1 MNVPSKDIEE
11 MLEADGNVDTTTFPI
26 DRAVLDEIKSNCAA
40 ILDFSGRK
48 PQLTMDN
55 AKYEFPT
62 VQIAVKCVDYDAG
75 WDFISDVID
84 SLHGRAHENLN
95 GAYYSLIECING
107 PTFIKREN
115 QRTIFVANFM
125 IQRRVDET
133 YVSSSIVP

>member
-11 MLEADGNVDTTTFPI
+11 MLEAEILVDSATTALFPI
-26 DRAVLDEIKSNCAA
+26 DRAVLDPQLSNCAA

-62 VQIAVKCVDYDAG
+62 VQITVKCVDYDEGYA
-75 WDFISDVID
+75 FISAVID
-84 SLHGRAHENLN
+84 ALHGRAHETWN
-95 GAYYSLIECING
+95 GAYYSLIECLNG

-125 IQRRVDET
+125 IQRREA
-133 YVSSSIVP
+133 